1 MGNISDSEKAE
12 DQIFNNDVSDE
23 AMEAAAFAGN
33 YGAYTQFAFCT
44 MHGCPA

>member
-23 AMEAAAFAGN
+23 AMESAVKNGVSR
-33 YGAYTQFAFCT
+33 
-44 MHGCPA
+44 